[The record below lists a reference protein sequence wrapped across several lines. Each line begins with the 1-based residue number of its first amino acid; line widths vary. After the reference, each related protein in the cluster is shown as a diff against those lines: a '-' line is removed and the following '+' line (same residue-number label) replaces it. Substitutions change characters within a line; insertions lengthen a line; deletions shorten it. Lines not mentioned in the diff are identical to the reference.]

1 MMNQINLKAW
11 IVALA
16 IALCSIANAENYAQS
31 TQDLNANQ
39 TQDLSANPSDSNA
52 NPNTN
57 YAESSDSNAN
67 PNNSTT
73 TPSLR
78 GEAEAIQLDSCVDCN
93 DSTQSAESNND
104 KNNESIKI
112 TNDSNANPNTNQSQ
126 DSQDLSANPSD
137 SNANLNTNPPQ
148 DSPSIFSTAPIL
160 GDSFGSFAVGYQM
173 LSKRHSLSATNLS
186 HSAFFALDRGWIF
199 VDNALLFALSLDG
212 SAGEFYSINIG
223 AKLGYRALSG
233 RIIPNI
239 AISYGLINHKIND
252 AQHNFH
258 GATATLSLFV
268 DIAQGFGLEVAYRVG
283 LHPFPTLKKTSETAN
298 IHSFMVN
305 LRFMDFGI

>member
-1 MMNQINLKAW
+1 MKRFDLRHLGENFTTRMCE
-11 IVALA
+11 IVA
-16 IALCSIANAENYAQS
+16 
-31 TQDLNANQ
+31 QDLAQ
-39 TQDLSANPSDSNA
+39 GEVGIFIFEVGDFSGVEKSANLVAQNGW
-52 NPNTN
+52 TLM
-57 YAESSDSNAN
+57 
-67 PNNSTT
+67 NSLRFNEVDWSIVVKKTP
-73 TPSLR
+73 PSLR
-78 GEAEAIQLDSCVDCN
+78 ESEANEAIQKNNIDCH
-93 DSTQSAESNND
+93 DSTQSVESRNDESN
-104 KNNESIKI
+104 
-112 TNDSNANPNTNQSQ
+112 SQ
-126 DSQDLSANPSD
+126 DSH
-137 SNANLNTNPPQ
+137 
-148 DSPSIFSTAPIL
+148 SIFSTAPIN
-160 GDSFGSFAVGYQM
+160 GDTFGAFAVGYQM
-173 LSKRHSLSATNLS
+173 LSKRHSLSAKNLN

-239 AISYGLINHKIND
+239 AVSYGLINHKIND

-268 DIAQGFGLEVAYRVG
+268 DIVQGFGVEVAYRAG
-283 LHPFPTLKKTSETAN
+283 LHPFPTLKKTSEKAN

>member
-1 MMNQINLKAW
+1 MNLTNLKAW
-11 IVALA
+11 IWALV
-16 IALCSIANAENYAQS
+16 LLGGFVNATNLAES
-31 TQDLNANQ
+31 TEDS
-39 TQDLSANPSDSNA
+39 SANPSDSI
-52 NPNTN
+52 P
-57 YAESSDSNAN
+57 
-67 PNNSTT
+67 

-78 GEAEAIQLDSCVDCN
+78 GDSIPTPSLRGSEADEATQTNSCIDCH
-93 DSTQSAESNND
+93 DSTQSVESRNDESN
-104 KNNESIKI
+104 
-112 TNDSNANPNTNQSQ
+112 SQ
-126 DSQDLSANPSD
+126 DSR
-137 SNANLNTNPPQ
+137 
-148 DSPSIFSTAPIL
+148 SIFSTAPIN
-160 GDSFGSFAVGYQM
+160 GDTFGAFAVGYQM
-173 LSKRHSLSATNLS
+173 LSKRHSLIVANLN

-239 AISYGLINHKIND
+239 AVSYGLFNHKIND

-268 DIAQGFGLEVAYRVG
+268 DIAQGFGVEVAYRVG
-283 LHPFPTLKKTSETAN
+283 LHPFPTLKKTSEKAN
-298 IHSFMVN
+298 VHSFMVN

>member
-1 MMNQINLKAW
+1 MKLMNLKAL
-11 IVALA
+11 IVALV
-16 IALCSIANAENYAQS
+16 LVCGNANAENLAESAQ
-31 TQDLNANQ
+31 
-39 TQDLSANPSDSNA
+39 DSNIDS
-52 NPNTN
+52 NIN
-57 YAESSDSNAN
+57 YAESSDLNAN
-67 PNNSTT
+67 QPQDSQDSSTNPSDLNP

-78 GEAEAIQLDSCVDCN
+78 GSVSDEAIQLNSCIDCH
-93 DSTQSAESNND
+93 DSTQSVESRND
-104 KNNESIKI
+104 ESINSI
-112 TNDSNANPNTNQSQ
+112 NDSSTNPRDSNANQSQ
-126 DSQDLSANPSD
+126 DSQDSH
-137 SNANLNTNPPQ
+137 
-148 DSPSIFSTAPIL
+148 SIFSPAPIN
-160 GDSFGSFAVGYQM
+160 GDTFGSFAVGYQM
-173 LSKRHSLSATNLS
+173 LSKRHSLSATNLN

-239 AISYGLINHKIND
+239 AVSYGLINHKIND

-283 LHPFPTLKKTSETAN
+283 LHPFPTLKKTSQKAN

>member
-1 MMNQINLKAW
+1 MKLTNLKAW
-11 IVALA
+11 ILALV
-16 IALCSIANAENYAQS
+16 LLGGFVNATNLAES
-31 TQDLNANQ
+31 TEDS
-39 TQDLSANPSDSNA
+39 SANPS
-52 NPNTN
+52 
-57 YAESSDSNAN
+57 
-67 PNNSTT
+67 NSTPQSSLQGDST
-73 TPSLR
+73 PTPSLR
-78 GEAEAIQLDSCVDCN
+78 GSEADEASVRSTDPHLQIQTDSCVDCH
-93 DSTQSAESNND
+93 DSTQSVESRNDESNSQN
-104 KNNESIKI
+104 ST
-112 TNDSNANPNTNQSQ
+112 TNPSVSNANSQ
-126 DSQDLSANPSD
+126 DSH
-137 SNANLNTNPPQ
+137 
-148 DSPSIFSTAPIL
+148 SIFSTAPIN
-160 GDSFGSFAVGYQM
+160 GDTFGAFAVGYQM
-173 LSKRHSLSATNLS
+173 LSKRHSLSVANLN

-239 AISYGLINHKIND
+239 AVSYGLINHKIND
-252 AQHNFH
+252 VQHNFH

-283 LHPFPTLKKTSETAN
+283 LHPFPTLKKTSERAN

>member
-1 MMNQINLKAW
+1 MNLKKAL
-11 IVALA
+11 IVVLV
-16 IALCSIANAENYAQS
+16 LVLFSKANAENLVES
-31 TQDLNANQ
+31 TQDLNIESSKNYTESSDLNTNQ
-39 TQDLSANPSDSNA
+39 LQDSQDSSANPSN
-52 NPNTN
+52 
-57 YAESSDSNAN
+57 
-67 PNNSTT
+67 
-73 TPSLR
+73 
-78 GEAEAIQLDSCVDCN
+78 
-93 DSTQSAESNND
+93 
-104 KNNESIKI
+104 
-112 TNDSNANPNTNQSQ
+112 
-126 DSQDLSANPSD
+126 
-137 SNANLNTNPPQ
+137 SNANLPQ
-148 DSPSIFSTAPIL
+148 DSHSIFSPAAIY
-160 GDSFGSFAVGYQM
+160 GNSFGAFAVGYQM
-173 LSKRHSLSATNLS
+173 LSKHHSLIATNLS

-258 GATATLSLFV
+258 GATAMLSLFV

-283 LHPFPTLKKTSETAN
+283 LHPFHTLKKTNKKAN

-305 LRFMDFGI
+305 LRLMDFGI

>member
-1 MMNQINLKAW
+1 MNLVNLKAW
-11 IVALA
+11 IVALV
-16 IALCSIANAENYAQS
+16 LVCGNANAENLAKS
-31 TQDLNANQ
+31 TQD
-39 TQDLSANPSDSNA
+39 SDIVS
-52 NPNTN
+52 NTN

-67 PNNSTT
+67 
-73 TPSLR
+73 
-78 GEAEAIQLDSCVDCN
+78 
-93 DSTQSAESNND
+93 
-104 KNNESIKI
+104 
-112 TNDSNANPNTNQSQ
+112 QSQ
-126 DSQDLSANPSD
+126 DSR
-137 SNANLNTNPPQ
+137 
-148 DSPSIFSTAPIL
+148 SIFSPAPIN
-160 GDSFGSFAVGYQM
+160 GDTFGSFAVGYQM
-173 LSKRHSLSATNLS
+173 LSKRHSLSATNLN

-223 AKLGYRALSG
+223 AKLGYRAISG

-239 AISYGLINHKIND
+239 AVAYGLINHKIND

-283 LHPFPTLKKTSETAN
+283 LHPFPTLKKTSEKAN
-298 IHSFMVN
+298 VHSFMVN

>member
-1 MMNQINLKAW
+1 MNLVNLKAW
-11 IVALA
+11 IVALV
-16 IALCSIANAENYAQS
+16 LVLSNIANAENLAES
-31 TQDLNANQ
+31 TQDS
-39 TQDLSANPSDSNA
+39 SANSNNSTLQSSLQGDSNPTPSLRGSVSDEA
-52 NPNTN
+52 IHLDSCIDCHNSTQSV
-57 YAESSDSNAN
+57 ESRNDESINSINNSSAN
-67 PNNSTT
+67 PNNS
-73 TPSLR
+73 
-78 GEAEAIQLDSCVDCN
+78 
-93 DSTQSAESNND
+93 
-104 KNNESIKI
+104 
-112 TNDSNANPNTNQSQ
+112 NANQPQ
-126 DSQDLSANPSD
+126 DSQDSH
-137 SNANLNTNPPQ
+137 
-148 DSPSIFSTAPIL
+148 SIFSPAPIN

-173 LSKRHSLSATNLS
+173 LSKRHSLSATNLN

-233 RIIPNI
+233 RIIPNV
-239 AISYGLINHKIND
+239 AVAYGLINHKIND

-283 LHPFPTLKKTSETAN
+283 LHPFPTLKKTSEKAN
-298 IHSFMVN
+298 VHSFMVN